1 MLSQNQTYLFFL
13 TYLTSQVVGKFSIR
27 LVPDQNP
34 RLVAERVKCY
44 LQEVHASRCS
54 GNSLRIKAF
63 RDGRPFIADQSSLNY
78 QAAYDALLYVWE
90 KPPDLTR
97 EGATISMAAVL
108 EVGPRLLSVRRVKGP
123 STHYVAHQHYSI
135 LGRKTLYIY

>member
-1 MLSQNQTYLFFL
+1 MPFSDLNPFFP
-13 TYLTSQVVGKFSIR
+13 THAFQVVGKFSLR

-34 RLVAERVKCY
+34 RYVAEKVKCY

-54 GNSLRIKAF
+54 GNNLRIKAF
-63 RDGRPFIADQSSLNY
+63 RDGQPFLADHSSPNY

-90 KPPDLTR
+90 KPPDFTR

-108 EVGPRLLSVRRVKGP
+108 EVGSFCVPSNVVLNLIQLLTNP
-123 STHYVAHQHYSI
+123 F
-135 LGRKTLYIY
+135 